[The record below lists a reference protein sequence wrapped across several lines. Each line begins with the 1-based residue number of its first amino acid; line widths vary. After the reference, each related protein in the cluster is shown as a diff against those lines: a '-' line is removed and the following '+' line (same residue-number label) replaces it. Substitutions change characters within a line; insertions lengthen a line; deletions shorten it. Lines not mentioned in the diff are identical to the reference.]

1 MLNWSN
7 TAIFT
12 HMGDFS
18 PAVLSFSHWQL
29 KSFMLYLVFFLFQ
42 CILCVSMSRVSSL
55 SSAQYPTLHV
65 YLYTFFFLLLWIGIF
80 SSHNKEKQEIL
91 IVDKK
96 TGLIKRANTVQ
107 CLEGL
112 LVSYF
117 LFAVVGVA
125 GGFVSSTL
133 DRSES
138 CPPPWLVGVGG
149 GGGSVGAVSTGGSYW
164 VPTDGLRSCWAG
176 S

>member
-1 MLNWSN
+1 MYFLCLN
-7 TAIFT
+7 
-12 HMGDFS
+12 
-18 PAVLSFSHWQL
+18 V
-29 KSFMLYLVFFLFQ
+29 KSFFSFFSAVSYIARLF
-42 CILCVSMSRVSSL
+42 
-55 SSAQYPTLHV
+55 V
-65 YLYTFFFLLLWIGIF
+65 YIFFFFYEWESF
-80 SSHNKEKQEIL
+80 FSHNKEEQESL

-96 TGLIKRANTVQ
+96 TGLIKRANAMQ
-107 CLEGL
+107 CLEDL
-112 LVSYF
+112 LASYF

-125 GGFVSSTL
+125 GGFVPSPL

-138 CPPPWLVGVGG
+138 CPGPWVVGVAG